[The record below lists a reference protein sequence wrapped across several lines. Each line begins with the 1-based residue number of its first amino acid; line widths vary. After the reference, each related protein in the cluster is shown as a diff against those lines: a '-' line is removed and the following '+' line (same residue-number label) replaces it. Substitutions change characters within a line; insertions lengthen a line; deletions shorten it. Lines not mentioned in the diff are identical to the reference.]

1 MEQMHALILVAAAA
15 WCSQPASAFLLSSSR
30 PTRAHALGR
39 PAAAAVS
46 YRHARGTL
54 GLTSVLLAGADLA
67 VGGRQ
72 GTARWKSLDKKR
84 EQLGSER
91 EKQIRD
97 VFRQIDRD
105 NSGALSVQ
113 ELQAALKEMG
123 IYKAKEEVAMT
134 INEIDANNSGQVDAN
149 EVGFDGHRL
158 M

>member
-1 MEQMHALILVAAAA
+1 
-15 WCSQPASAFLLSSSR
+15 
-30 PTRAHALGR
+30 
-39 PAAAAVS
+39 
-46 YRHARGTL
+46 
-54 GLTSVLLAGADLA
+54 VLLTGADLA

-72 GTARWKSLDKKR
+72 GSARWKSLDKKR
-84 EQLGSER
+84 ERLGSER

-134 INEIDANNSGQVDAN
+134 ITEIDANNSGQVDAN